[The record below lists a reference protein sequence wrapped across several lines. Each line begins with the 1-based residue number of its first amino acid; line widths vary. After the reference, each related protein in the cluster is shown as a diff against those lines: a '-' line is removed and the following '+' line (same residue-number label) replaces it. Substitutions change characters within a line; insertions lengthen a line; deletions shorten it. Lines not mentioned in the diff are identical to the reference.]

1 MTESREPIGT
11 DAEWVRLQESWT
23 AATETPWRY
32 EEEELPRS
40 GAVIVWLAGAIV
52 AALIVAA
59 LSRIAAT
66 AGELRWPAAARVLAQ
81 AWFAAHEFA
90 RPGHFDALNGGF
102 FRLATCNG
110 SRHGAAKVAGEV
122 ERARG
127 FLGIVSRGAD
137 VRVHASRGWIVCQ
150 ISPSSS
156 STVRAASRR

>member
-1 MTESREPIGT
+1 MMIPPTSFAEALRE
-11 DAEWVRLQESWT
+11 AEQVAGSGGPRARKPEPKGLGEREQFLH
-23 AATETPWRY
+23 AIPLGDVDLAVFA
-32 EEEELPRS
+32 ELAFALRAFARS
-40 GAVIVWLAGAIV
+40 EV
-52 AALIVAA
+52 
-59 LSRIAAT
+59 
-66 AGELRWPAAARVLAQ
+66 AQ
-81 AWFAAHEFA
+81 AGFAAHEFA